1 MDWFNL
7 IVSLGGGLALFLFGM
22 KVLGNS
28 LEKLSGG
35 RMEKTLEKLTNSVWK
50 GVLLGALVTAVIQSS
65 TATTI
70 IVVGLVNAGILK
82 LRSCIGVIMGANI
95 GTTVTAQILRLG
107 NLENDTN
114 VNFFMRLL
122 QPTTLAPIIA
132 VIGIIILMAGKR
144 AKYKDIGTIM
154 LGFSILFTGMFTME
168 AAVEPLADVPE
179 FAQLFATLEN
189 PFLGILAGI
198 IVTVIIQ
205 SSSASVG
212 ILQALSATGAIT
224 YSSAVPIIL
233 GQNIGTCLTT
243 ALLASIGATKNAK
256 RTAMVHIYFNI
267 IGSVLFLGVVYL
279 IQSTVGFSFWNN
291 PIDKGGIADFHTIF
305 NLSVTLVFIPFAGFL
320 EKLAKLTIRGD
331 DDEIGDGETSL
342 LDERLLVSPG
352 LALGQCMTLL
362 KRMAEFAKKN
372 LLDAMSLFTQFD
384 QRIFDRVA
392 ETEETIDRIED
403 RLDNYLQK
411 LTDRELT
418 DTESKQI
425 TYLLHLISEIERIG
439 DYAVNI
445 ADRADMSHNRNAKFS
460 QKGEAEIKLMFTAI
474 EEIVTLTTSII
485 EKTDVK
491 TALLV
496 EPLEQ
501 TIDVLEE
508 TLKAKHIQRLK
519 KGKCSVDTGII
530 FLETIADLERVADH
544 CSNIAVYV
552 IGDNRLNTEQRQMI
566 EGEVNQHEFLRKM
579 HEEGGTV
586 YENAMNMFMEKY
598 VSPLRKD
605 S

>member
-168 AAVEPLADVPE
+168 ASVKPLAEVPE

-552 IGDNRLNTEQRQMI
+552 IGDNKLNTEQRQMI